1 MVKVL
6 VGPVQDIPPLVKVG
20 VTTIVATTGAVVLLV
35 AVNEAISPVPVAA
48 NPIEVALLVQA
59 YVVVPIVLV
68 VAKVMAVVAVAL
80 QTT

>member
-6 VGPVQDIPPLVKVG
+6 VGPVQDIPALVKVG

-35 AVNEAISPVPVAA
+35 AVNKAIFPVPDAA

-68 VAKVMAVVAVAL
+68 VVKVTAVALAL